1 MEKWRRAR
9 FFVKHFFVLKVKSSF
24 TTSAVSYL
32 SPGMSFC
39 NMLNVSHAS
48 HWPRSD
54 SALWS
59 SGALIWSEIAPYS
72 MFLHMHLCICVF
84 YVSIC
89 ISIYI
94 YIYMS
99 AYVCSICGY
108 KKQPSYVRLCS
119 HVASSLSSSSSSGV
133 SHFQL
138 WLEGHGDK
146 ERWCHLPTR
155 LHPHWEYYFYSSLR
169 LSAKMNW

>member
-24 TTSAVSYL
+24 TTFAVSYL

-59 SGALIWSEIAPYS
+59 SGHRSGLRVC
-72 MFLHMHLCICVF
+72 LHMHLCICLHL
-84 YVSIC
+84 C
-89 ISIYI
+89 TYI
-94 YIYMS
+94 YTHIYMS

-108 KKQPSYVRLCS
+108 KKQPSYVRLCA

-155 LHPHWEYYFYSSLR
+155 LRPHWEYYFYSSLR
-169 LSAKMNW
+169 LSAIMNW